1 MDIRNGDL
9 QINLQASI
17 YLITNLSIYYLIKY
31 FRSLKINITV
41 ICFRERDHLNK

>member
-9 QINLQASI
+9 QINLETSI
-17 YLITNLSIYYLIKY
+17 YLITNLSIYCVIKY

-41 ICFRERDHLNK
+41 TCFTERDHLNK